1 LAQPKPVLVVV
12 GGIIASGKTTIAEAI
27 AARLGASR
35 ISADDVRRDYAEAD
49 TPEAE
54 LPGFSDTVYLEL
66 LRRAEGRLQEGG
78 SVVLDG
84 TFRSR
89 RHRAAA
95 RELAAR
101 CAVPFRLVEC
111 RASPALCRAR
121 LADRGGPDEV
131 AGWLA
136 LFDHFIE
143 HLWEPVDEIPELEHR
158 SVDTSVPL
166 ETALESLSDWLEIGS
181 SA

>member
-1 LAQPKPVLVVV
+1 MLVVV
-12 GGIIASGKTTIAEAI
+12 AGLIASGKTTIAEAL
-27 AARLGASR
+27 ADRLGALR
-35 ISADDVRRDYAEAD
+35 LSADELRRDYAESG
-49 TPEAE
+49 TPEAG

-95 RELAAR
+95 RELATR
-101 CAVPFRLVEC
+101 CGVPFRLVEC
-111 RASPALCRAR
+111 GASPELCRAR
-121 LADRGGPDEV
+121 LADRGGPDEA

-143 HLWEPVDEIPELEHR
+143 HLWEPIDEIPEAEHR
-158 SVDTSVPL
+158 SVDTAASL
-166 ETALESLSDWLEIGS
+166 EAALGSLSDWLEPGS
-181 SA
+181 SQ